1 MGGTWGGWGG
11 MGGVVM
17 GGDGGGGGGGGGGW
31 WFDQTPLKKRF
42 APKTTK
48 ISKKEVHQ
56 KTLKKCKIDTFF
68 YLQTSVHMVSL
79 YLPPPPMQPTPQ
91 APPSSSARLRHLTQ
105 HKWWNAHNSMES
117 SAFRT
122 HRQTQAQTG
131 TPSPQRWHT
140 MLEQESEEGSSI
152 Q

>member
-79 YLPPPPMQPTPQ
+79 YLPPPPHATHASSTAEFFS
-91 APPSSSARLRHLTQ
+91 APPPSDPAQMVECAQLNGVVRIPHPPPNASPDRDALPATVAHHARAR
-105 HKWWNAHNSMES
+105 
-117 SAFRT
+117 
-122 HRQTQAQTG
+122 
-131 TPSPQRWHT
+131 
-140 MLEQESEEGSSI
+140 I
-152 Q
+152 